1 MQLARQQRK
10 VLLIVDGFFLA
21 VQEPFDVI
29 DTCIATAQKKLEK
42 CDMRVKW
49 MNQTTLTPFIITQI
63 KQVSGSPDP
72 MRARIWSAKSA
83 SL

>member
-1 MQLARQQRK
+1 MRLFQLIAKVCLLAGKAAEPEEAFMQLARQQRK

-49 MNQTTLTPFIITQI
+49 MNQTTLTPFIY
-63 KQVSGSPDP
+63 
-72 MRARIWSAKSA
+72 
-83 SL
+83 